1 MPEVM
6 GAESGVRGHR
16 LACPRAKKAIRGR
29 GALWTAPDACDFSR
43 VAANHWIMAATNPLD
58 PAKDRSSMTEEGRD
72 ETDFLA
78 RIGRHAGIVRKVALS
93 YGRSAA
99 DRHDLEQEIVA
110 QLWKSY
116 RTFDGKRPFST
127 WMYRIAL
134 NVAISI
140 ARGRRWSEHEPLA
153 SAESI
158 ADDDGALER
167 EQGVRELRAFIA
179 SLDELNRALI
189 VLYLDEHSYREIADI
204 LGISETNV
212 ATKINRVKQQLRQR
226 MNPQGES
233 AWNSMR

>member
-1 MPEVM
+1 
-6 GAESGVRGHR
+6 
-16 LACPRAKKAIRGR
+16 
-29 GALWTAPDACDFSR
+29 
-43 VAANHWIMAATNPLD
+43 
-58 PAKDRSSMTEEGRD
+58 MTGSGRD
-72 ETDFLA
+72 ETEFLA

-116 RTFDGKRPFST
+116 PAFDGKRLFST

-140 ARGRRWSEHEPLA
+140 ARGRRWSEHEPVALA
-153 SAESI
+153 QSL
-158 ADDDGALER
+158 ADTDDGALER
-167 EQGVRELRAFIA
+167 EQSVRELRSFIA

-212 ATKINRVKQQLRQR
+212 ATKISRVKQQLRER
-226 MNPQGES
+226 MNPEGES
-233 AWNSMR
+233 AWNSTR

>member
-1 MPEVM
+1 MATTRHLEITQDPSAM
-6 GAESGVRGHR
+6 
-16 LACPRAKKAIRGR
+16 
-29 GALWTAPDACDFSR
+29 TAS
-43 VAANHWIMAATNPLD
+43 
-58 PAKDRSSMTEEGRD
+58 GRD
-72 ETDFLA
+72 ETEFLA

-116 RTFDGKRPFST
+116 PAFDGKRPLST

-140 ARGRRWSEHEPLA
+140 ARGRRWSGHEPVAL
-153 SAESI
+153 AESL
-158 ADDDGALER
+158 ADTAEDALER
-167 EQGVRELRAFIA
+167 DQSVRELRSFIA

-189 VLYLDEHSYREIADI
+189 VLYLDEHSYREIAEI

-212 ATKINRVKQQLRQR
+212 ATKINRVKQQLRER
-226 MNPQGES
+226 MNP
-233 AWNSMR
+233 